1 MKKLLSTLAAV
12 VLCTAVGVVALP
24 SATAAE
30 TITTSWSV
38 QSRSLADGRTYFVQ
52 VPACAPATAPEC
64 VAFMARPRQLVTFLH
79 HAGGPEDA
87 TTATNWLVWFRY
99 FHRDTI
105 YVYAV
110 TSGGSGV
117 WDAGICCAKA
127 PVDDVGYLSRVLE
140 DVAAHWS
147 VDRKRVGLMGNYNG
161 GMLAERAACEQPA
174 VFTAAASQAGTYA
187 GPCAVGTTRVIQ
199 YHGGSDPVVPLEGGR
214 TWVLGAWR
222 DFPSASSLGK
232 RMLQGSTFE
241 LQVFPG
247 YGHGLPSPT
256 YRAEVEWLTQH
267 FPK

>member
-1 MKKLLSTLAAV
+1 MKKLFSIVAAAV
-12 VLCTAVGVVALP
+12 LCGVGSIALP

-30 TITTSWSV
+30 SITTSWST
-38 QSRSLADGRTYFVQ
+38 QSRTLADGRTYFVQ
-52 VPACAPATAPEC
+52 VPTCAPATAAGC
-64 VAFMARPRQLVTFLH
+64 AAFLSRPRPFIAFLH

-87 TTATNWLVWFRY
+87 TTAANWLAWFRY
-99 FHRDTI
+99 FHSDTI
-105 YVYAV
+105 FAYGV

-127 PVDDVGYLSRVLE
+127 PVDDVGYLTRMLD
-140 DVAAHWS
+140 DVAATWP
-147 VDRKRVGLMGNYNG
+147 VDRKRVGLMGNSNG

-187 GPCAVGTTRVIQ
+187 GPCSVATTRIIQ
-199 YHGGSDPVVPLEGGR
+199 YHGGSDPVMPLEGGS

-222 DFPSASSLGK
+222 AFPSASSLGT
-232 RMLQGSTFE
+232 RMMQGSTFE

-256 YRAEVEWLTQH
+256 YRAQVEWLIKH
-267 FPK
+267 FPA